1 MSGNVWY
8 ISVSKKKIE
17 FKKYPSKQKNKKTVK
32 KSNQKFTNSSKK
44 LLINLILASSFI
56 FFLNMVSAAG
66 INDTFHI
73 NLQSTFSNGT
83 IETGIFTFAFNITEN
98 SDSSCL
104 GPIVYN
110 HSVQKTTDTRGI
122 VSLYLPTIGSG
133 GGDLSALSFDK
144 QYYLCYYRDGTLK
157 DVSQLGRVP
166 YAFRATQVNLSE
178 ISVDSN
184 LTMPDYNISADYGF
198 FNFLGSLINNIT
210 SLFVEDIDVSG
221 NIDVNGGW
229 MNDGLTISGGDIWA
243 QTVYVYNIT
252 SLNVSK
258 QNLTIIDDMIVY
270 GNTELKKNLTVA
282 DTLFVDSDTDRVG
295 IGTISPTHELTVI
308 GTVNATS
315 FIGDGSQLTD
325 ISGTNASLNY
335 GYNGSTWVGLST
347 THDGILKI
355 KTISEYSGAGWS
367 VSGTYVYNDTAGV
380 TIGIGTATPQNE
392 LNVIGD
398 INFTELIY
406 GNGSQLTG
414 ITTTE
419 TDPLWTGNETNVAR
433 TGDCPAGQVVMNT
446 TTGGVECTLA
456 SATFETNVSI
466 LYGKNTSSSLIV
478 PIEVADNGALKL
490 SVTDLGEDVGWMN
503 VGANVF
509 LETITDSVG
518 IGTITPQNK
527 LNVIGDG
534 NFTGNS
540 FVGENLS
547 VYGNLIVAENAT
559 FQKDVIIEGILYG
572 GSPLN
577 IGSNVNVNGNLTVDY
592 YFGNGSQL
600 TDVGGI
606 EVDPYW
612 TGNQSLY
619 YLKSNLF
626 GFYNSTNPQTETDPF
641 WTANQS
647 SYWDTSTD
655 LDTVI
660 SDDEIAEG
668 KIAFST
674 ACATGNHY
682 YLNGND
688 LACEADAVNDA
699 IYSGAT
705 FTSVCSECVGAD
717 EISGTACSTVCT
729 DAVNDPVYSEATIQ
743 SVCTDCIEDS
753 QLLYNT
759 GQALATS
766 STPQF
771 ARLGLGAAA
780 DGTYLLN
787 LNGAKIHG
795 TSTGFGIG
803 ATTPLSKLHLAANN
817 DADGFLRLENTGNS
831 RYSRI
836 YHDSEGLN
844 FDLSTSGDEWI
855 FKSDAGEALSIVGST
870 GNVKI
875 MGMTILGNYTSKPT
889 CNIDYVGGMVFD
901 TVIGRPFVCD
911 GTNWNP
917 MDSKVIATGQVSSIY
932 TDDDGD
938 YQKGC
943 TRSYTDNGDGTS
955 TDQCTGLMW
964 CKDGNSACANS
975 GSTADGMEAS
985 IAVCEGLT
993 YATHSDWR
1001 LPNVNELWSIVQA
1014 GYNPRVNTTFF
1025 TNNNGYYWSSTAIFG
1040 GGDNG
1045 YIVKPVDAYLITTYL
1060 GNWYYVR
1067 CVRGG

>member
-133 GGDLSALSFDK
+133 GGNLSALSFDK
-144 QYYLCYYRDGTLK
+144 QYYLCYYRGGVLK

-490 SVTDLGEDVGWMN
+490 SVTL
-503 VGANVF
+503 
-509 LETITDSVG
+509 
-518 IGTITPQNK
+518 Q
-527 LNVIGDG
+527 
-534 NFTGNS
+534 
-540 FVGENLS
+540 
-547 VYGNLIVAENAT
+547 
-559 FQKDVIIEGILYG
+559 
-572 GSPLN
+572 
-577 IGSNVNVNGNLTVDY
+577 
-592 YFGNGSQL
+592 
-600 TDVGGI
+600 
-606 EVDPYW
+606 
-612 TGNQSLY
+612 
-619 YLKSNLF
+619 
-626 GFYNSTNPQTETDPF
+626 
-641 WTANQS
+641 
-647 SYWDTSTD
+647 
-655 LDTVI
+655 I
-660 SDDEIAEG
+660 SE
-668 KIAFST
+668 
-674 ACATGNHY
+674 
-682 YLNGND
+682 
-688 LACEADAVNDA
+688 
-699 IYSGAT
+699 
-705 FTSVCSECVGAD
+705 
-717 EISGTACSTVCT
+717 
-729 DAVNDPVYSEATIQ
+729 
-743 SVCTDCIEDS
+743 
-753 QLLYNT
+753 
-759 GQALATS
+759 
-766 STPQF
+766 
-771 ARLGLGAAA
+771 R
-780 DGTYLLN
+780 
-787 LNGAKIHG
+787 
-795 TSTGFGIG
+795 
-803 ATTPLSKLHLAANN
+803 
-817 DADGFLRLENTGNS
+817 
-831 RYSRI
+831 
-836 YHDSEGLN
+836 
-844 FDLSTSGDEWI
+844 
-855 FKSDAGEALSIVGST
+855 
-870 GNVKI
+870 
-875 MGMTILGNYTSKPT
+875 M
-889 CNIDYVGGMVFD
+889 
-901 TVIGRPFVCD
+901 
-911 GTNWNP
+911 
-917 MDSKVIATGQVSSIY
+917 
-932 TDDDGD
+932 
-938 YQKGC
+938 
-943 TRSYTDNGDGTS
+943 
-955 TDQCTGLMW
+955 
-964 CKDGNSACANS
+964 
-975 GSTADGMEAS
+975 
-985 IAVCEGLT
+985 
-993 YATHSDWR
+993 
-1001 LPNVNELWSIVQA
+1001 
-1014 GYNPRVNTTFF
+1014 
-1025 TNNNGYYWSSTAIFG
+1025 
-1040 GGDNG
+1040 
-1045 YIVKPVDAYLITTYL
+1045 
-1060 GNWYYVR
+1060 
-1067 CVRGG
+1067 